1 MNYDNDIPD
10 WLKSKGYLHLSP
22 SLKIGEN
29 WRTYKRQI
37 ENKEFV
43 SKYAFYPLIHS
54 LIKERKYKKAD
65 EIKHIVNNN
74 VHNSKERSHKHVLL
88 ENGKTERT
96 SKLRPLHYASHYDAL
111 IYGYYA
117 KTLNEKYE
125 DKLSV
130 SDELFKCVTA
140 YRKLKIDDTS
150 DKGKSTIHFAKE
162 VFDEVKTRAFNDKEV
177 AVLTFDIK
185 GFFPS
190 LDHKILKEKWAFM
203 IDEEKLP
210 NDHFNVFK
218 SCTNFSYVLKDDL
231 RKLNNKNGRK
241 SGFDERKLAKI
252 RREKGFK
259 CFFESNEDFRNHI
272 RQGKLRVFKNPF
284 RPASLNAKKQI
295 IGIPQGLPISAV
307 LANIYLYDFDKAII
321 ENLVGKEKA
330 YYRRYS
336 DDIVVICST
345 DRIKSTKDFVEN
357 LIKESK
363 VEISTSKTE
372 TFIFKHIEF
381 NDLKEKRLTSV
392 KINSDASE
400 SIDSPLI
407 YLGFE
412 FRGYN
417 VLIKSTNLAKYY
429 RRLISIIKRR
439 SKRAKKGINKDP
451 LQKKAIFLNQ
461 VKKLYNRPLREIDSE
476 TGELKQKLRTKS
488 VLELN
493 ERGEYSMISSE
504 VQSKRK
510 NSNYM
515 GYVKRC
521 SEVFETEDFEH
532 QLRKRKH
539 IVFTAINKH
548 LK

>member
-1 MNYDNDIPD
+1 MNRYDEIPD

-29 WRTYKRQI
+29 WRAFKRQI

-43 SKYAFYPLIHS
+43 SKFAFYPLMHT

-65 EIKHIVNNN
+65 EVKHMTLGRAHKHIAVKNN
-74 VHNSKERSHKHVLL
+74 
-88 ENGKTERT
+88 KTEQT
-96 SKLRPLHYASHYDAL
+96 YKLRPLHYASHYDAL
-111 IYGYYA
+111 VYGFYA
-117 KTLNEKYE
+117 HILNEKYLE
-125 DKLSV
+125 KLSLLP
-130 SDELFKCVTA
+130 ELLSCITA
-140 YRKLKIDDTS
+140 YRKIKLEENS

-162 VFDEVKTRAFNDKEV
+162 VFDEIKRRTSNDKKI

-185 GFFPS
+185 GFFSS
-190 LDHKILKEKWAFM
+190 LDHKILKQKWSFM
-203 IDEEKLP
+203 IDEKSLP
-210 NDHFNVFK
+210 SDHYNVFK

-272 RQGKLRVFKNPF
+272 KQGKLRVFKNPF
-284 RPASLNAKKQI
+284 RRQDSDNKKQI
-295 IGIPQGLPISAV
+295 VGIPQGLPISAT

-321 ENLVGKEKA
+321 ENLVEKENA

-336 DDIVVICST
+336 DDIVVICDVEKIS
-345 DRIKSTKDFVEN
+345 STKQFVEN

-372 TFIFKHIEF
+372 TFIFENIEF
-381 NDLKEKRLTSV
+381 NDLKERRLTSI
-392 KINSDASE
+392 KINNDGSKST
-400 SIDSPLI
+400 DSPLI

-439 SKRAKKGINKDP
+439 ANRAKKGINKYP
-451 LQKKAIFLNQ
+451 FQKKAIFLNQ

-504 VQSKRK
+504 VQSQRK

-515 GYVKRC
+515 GYVRRC
-521 SEVFETEDFEH
+521 SEIFETEDFEH

-539 IVFTAINKH
+539 IVFTAIYKH